1 MGRYKLGPQGVYFD
15 PNDSGPDQASPDQI
29 AAMQSQQPAPMQSP
43 GPLYGGYRD
52 PLKPIGIG
60 GNPGGLQPQV
70 IVNGPPGWYKPNP
83 GAQWQGPNGTLPYGQ
98 NPPGY
103 DEWKASQPR
112 PTPIGPLEPY
122 GEREGGPLPSDA
134 APGQYGDARMT
145 AMWGGGGPLSYLG
158 YGFGS
163 QPQGG
168 GLLGPF
174 VSKLGT
180 KAPNANSGGMGSA
193 VMGALGSPLKKLGIF

>member
-15 PNDSGPDQASPDQI
+15 PNDSGPDQAAP
-29 AAMQSQQPAPMQSP
+29 MQSQGPAPGIDPSLASP
-43 GPLYGGYRD
+43 GPLYGGYRN
-52 PLKPIGIG
+52 PTKPIGIQTNG
-60 GNPGGLQPQV
+60 GLPGDPNLPGYGDWNTSNPWRDSLSYDQIMHGAGMRLPGGM
-70 IVNGPPGWYKPNP
+70 
-83 GAQWQGPNGTLPYGQ
+83 
-98 NPPGY
+98 
-103 DEWKASQPR
+103 
-112 PTPIGPLEPY
+112 
-122 GEREGGPLPSDA
+122 GGGIDPMA
-134 APGQYGDARMT
+134 ADARMT
-145 AMWGGGGPLSYLG
+145 GMMGGNSGQVQPFLSYLG

-168 GLLGPF
+168 GLFAPF